1 MRTALVIA
9 LESPN
14 PLLPRSFSFD
24 YGFPRTALLIA
35 SCIQEWGAKVRLSPR
50 VLNADAAIRK
60 RCEACNTNKDVNT
73 IYENILVE
81 AIHKHDPELICVVA
95 PYTNVANWAI
105 RAATICRKTKPEAL
119 IITGGPHASF
129 VARSLVEGS
138 GKIFDAVLLGP
149 GESKIKHLLENFDK
163 PTQRFIHPGISTPNN
178 SIEFSV
184 LAQRNNVPIPP
195 IDYSLINPEDVGHGG
210 AVIMASRGC
219 PNACQF
225 CLESFYWRQA
235 KVTFH
240 ASRVRKEL
248 IELSQLGVPV
258 FGCGDSLID
267 MRLKYSLRF
276 ESFCQEAFSG
286 LDLHEH
292 FFILTRLHM
301 LDRAGCHAFRQAG
314 GRAVWVGLE
323 TASTELLASMGK
335 GEMSYIVKERLA
347 TAKIQGLR
355 IGAFFM
361 FGYPGETKETA
372 EMTLRLMEDLFTEEL
387 LDYVDPSIFVPYPG
401 LPMYDSPQDYRIEP
415 HEPEW
420 SDWDHWGRYND
431 LPVYDLVSLTRNEI
445 FKYWKEAMDIK
456 RRYDIR
462 EKNRVEGGRT

>member
-1 MRTALVIA
+1 M
-9 LESPN
+9 
-14 PLLPRSFSFD
+14 
-24 YGFPRTALLIA
+24 
-35 SCIQEWGAKVRLSPR
+35 
-50 VLNADAAIRK
+50 
-60 RCEACNTNKDVNT
+60 
-73 IYENILVE
+73 
-81 AIHKHDPELICVVA
+81 
-95 PYTNVANWAI
+95 
-105 RAATICRKTKPEAL
+105 
-119 IITGGPHASF
+119 
-129 VARSLVEGS
+129 
-138 GKIFDAVLLGP
+138 
-149 GESKIKHLLENFDK
+149 
-163 PTQRFIHPGISTPNN
+163 
-178 SIEFSV
+178 
-184 LAQRNNVPIPP
+184 
-195 IDYSLINPEDVGHGG
+195 
-210 AVIMASRGC
+210 
-219 PNACQF
+219 
-225 CLESFYWRQA
+225 
-235 KVTFH
+235 TFH